1 MQKLLGS
8 CYTYSM
14 RNRAAKREISKV
26 LAGGEVARFASP
38 TEIAK
43 RGGRREMT
51 RAEFITYRVHGHR
64 EAWIARELLNGQRR
78 YRRRPVRVA

>member
-1 MQKLLGS
+1 MYAYG
-8 CYTYSM
+8 M
-14 RNRAAKREISKV
+14 RNRAAKRNIQKV
-26 LAGGEVARFASP
+26 VTGATTALFASP

-51 RAEFITYRVHGHR
+51 IAEFIAYRVHGHR

>member
-1 MQKLLGS
+1 M
-8 CYTYSM
+8 
-14 RNRAAKREISKV
+14 I
-26 LAGGEVARFASP
+26 FASP
-38 TEIAK
+38 TEITK

-51 RAEFITYRVHGHR
+51 KAEFITYRVHGHR

>member
-1 MQKLLGS
+1 M
-8 CYTYSM
+8 YTYSM
-14 RNRAAKREISKV
+14 RNRAAKRNISEAV
-26 LAGGEVARFASP
+26 TGQTVVRFESP

-51 RAEFITYRVHGHR
+51 AAEFIAYRVHGHR
-64 EAWIARELLNGQRR
+64 AAWIARELLNDQRR